1 VFNDE
6 IGEPV
11 LQLSRRQIVRRFG
24 PPVATRDEG
33 GLECAYYE
41 LVGFAEGGWQFCF
54 ADDGRMKSAA
64 GGRPPP

>member
-11 LQLSRRQIVRRFG
+11 LQLSRREIVRRFG

-41 LVGFAEGGWQFCF
+41 VVGFAEDDWQFCF

-64 GGRPPP
+64 GSRPPP